1 MKQNNYNIEKIE
13 RVKSLDYEA
22 IDIDQKQGIV
32 RAYINKFN
40 IADSYNEM
48 SLPGSFSKTFRERLK
63 KMWWLLNHE
72 WEKSLGV
79 TLSLEEDGIGA
90 IATGKFNLE
99 KRLSQDVFSDYQ
111 FFAENGRTLQ
121 HSVRVTPINYV
132 IENDVMKVSEWKMR
146 EWSTLTQPGAIEDTP
161 MISIKNAQD
170 EVDLLK
176 KAGKYDFS
184 DERLKMFEEK
194 ISKLEALITKAE
206 EITLQNENAK
216 KISETIN
223 FINNLTF

>member
-40 IADSYNEM
+40 VVDSSSEM

-161 MISIKNAQD
+161 LISIKSAQE
-170 EVDLLK
+170 EVELLK

-194 ISKLEALITKAE
+194 IEKLEALITKAE

>member
-13 RVKSLDYEA
+13 RVKSLDYET

-40 IADSYNEM
+40 VVDSSSEM

>member
-132 IENDVMKVSEWKMR
+132 IENGVMKVSEWKMR

-194 ISKLEALITKAE
+194 ISKLEALIQKADQ
-206 EITLQNENAK
+206 ITLQNENAK
-216 KISETIN
+216 KIRETVN

>member
-1 MKQNNYNIEKIE
+1 MKQNKYNVEKID
-13 RVKSLDYEA
+13 RVKALDLDP
-22 IDIDQKQGIV
+22 IDVDKKQGIV
-32 RAYINKFN
+32 RVYINKFN
-40 IADSYNEM
+40 VLDSYDEM

-79 TLSLEEDGIGA
+79 TLALEEDGIGA

-121 HSVRVTPINYV
+121 HSVRVTPIQY
-132 IENDVMKVSEWKMR
+132 IIKNDVMEVSEWKMR
-146 EWSTLTQPGAIEDTP
+146 EWSTLTRPGAIEDTP
-161 MISIKNAQD
+161 LISIKNAQD
-170 EVDLLK
+170 EIDLLK
-176 KAGKYDFS
+176 KAGEYDFS

-194 ISKLEALITKAE
+194 INKLEALIIKAE
-206 EITLQNENAK
+206 SITLQNENAK
-216 KISETIN
+216 KIRETVD

>member
-1 MKQNNYNIEKIE
+1 MEQNKYNVEKIE
-13 RVKSLDYEA
+13 RVKAL
-22 IDIDQKQGIV
+22 DIDPIDVDKKQGIV
-32 RAYINKFN
+32 RVYINKFN
-40 IADSYNEM
+40 VIDSYNEM

-79 TLSLEEDGIGA
+79 TLALEEDGIGA

-111 FFAENGRTLQ
+111 FFADNDRTLQ
-121 HSVRVTPINYV
+121 HSVRVTPIQYS
-132 IENDVMKVSEWKMR
+132 IKNDVMEVSEWKMR
-146 EWSTLTQPGAIEDTP
+146 EWSTLTQPGAIEDTQL
-161 MISIKNAQD
+161 ISIKSAQE
-170 EVDLLK
+170 EVELLK

-194 ISKLEALITKAE
+194 IEKLEALIQKADQ
-206 EITLQNENAK
+206 ITLQNENAK
-216 KISETIN
+216 KIRETVS

>member
-1 MKQNNYNIEKIE
+1 MKQNKYNVEKIE
-13 RVKSLDYEA
+13 RVKALDLDP
-22 IDIDQKQGIV
+22 IDVDKKQGIV
-32 RAYINKFN
+32 RVYINKFN
-40 IADSYNEM
+40 VIDSYDEM
-48 SLPGSFSKTFRERLK
+48 SLPGSFTKTFRERLK

-79 TLSLEEDGIGA
+79 TLALEEDSIGA

-121 HSVRVTPINYV
+121 HSVRVTPIQY
-132 IENDVMKVSEWKMR
+132 IIKNDVMEVSEWKMR

-161 MISIKNAQD
+161 LISIKSAQE
-170 EVDLLK
+170 EVELLK

-194 ISKLEALITKAE
+194 INKLEALIQKADQ
-206 EITLQNENAK
+206 ITLQNENAK
-216 KISETIN
+216 KIRETVN
-223 FINNLTF
+223 FINKLTF

>member
-1 MKQNNYNIEKIE
+1 METKTYNTEKIE
-13 RVKSLDYEA
+13 RIKSLDYEA
-22 IDIDQKQGIV
+22 IDIDKKQGIIK
-32 RAYINKFN
+32 AYINKFN
-40 IADSYNEM
+40 VIDAYNEM
-48 SLPGSFSKTFRERLK
+48 SLPGSFTKTFRERLK

-79 TLSLEEDGIGA
+79 TLELFEDGIGA
-90 IATGKFNLE
+90 IAVGKFNLE

-121 HSVRVTPINYV
+121 HSVRVIPIQYLIKNG
-132 IENDVMKVSEWKMR
+132 VMEVSEWKQR

-161 MISIKNAQD
+161 LLSIKSEIDFLQ
-170 EVDLLK
+170 

-184 DERLKMFEEK
+184 DERLKAFEDK
-194 ISKLEALITKAE
+194 IKQLEALITKADA
-206 EITLQNENAK
+206 ITLQNENAK
-216 KISETIN
+216 KIRETMN

>member
-22 IDIDQKQGIV
+22 IDIDKKQGIV
-32 RAYINKFN
+32 RAYVNKFN
-40 IADSYNEM
+40 VVDSSSEM

-79 TLSLEEDGIGA
+79 TLALEEDGIGA

-99 KRLSQDVFSDYQ
+99 KRLSQDVFSDYL

-121 HSVRVTPINYV
+121 HSVRVTPLQYV
-132 IENDVMKVSEWKMR
+132 IKNGVMEVSEWKMR

>member
-1 MKQNNYNIEKIE
+1 MEQNKYNVEKIE
-13 RVKSLDYEA
+13 RVKALDLNP
-22 IDIDQKQGIV
+22 IDVDKKQGIV
-32 RAYINKFN
+32 RVYINKFN
-40 IADSYNEM
+40 VIDSYNEM

-79 TLSLEEDGIGA
+79 TLALEEDGIGA

-111 FFAENGRTLQ
+111 FFADNGRTLQ
-121 HSVRVTPINYV
+121 HSVRVTPIQYS
-132 IENDVMKVSEWKMR
+132 IKNDVMEVSEWKMR

-161 MISIKNAQD
+161 LISIKSAQE
-170 EVDLLK
+170 EVELLK

-184 DERLKMFEEK
+184 DEHLKMFEEK
-194 ISKLEALITKAE
+194 IEKLEALIQKADQ
-206 EITLQNENAK
+206 ITLQNENAK
-216 KISETIN
+216 KIRETVN

>member
-1 MKQNNYNIEKIE
+1 MEQNKYNVEKIE
-13 RVKSLDYEA
+13 RVKALDLDP
-22 IDIDQKQGIV
+22 IDVDKKQGIV
-32 RAYINKFN
+32 RVYINKFN
-40 IADSYNEM
+40 VIDSYNEM

-79 TLSLEEDGIGA
+79 TLALEEDGIGA

-111 FFAENGRTLQ
+111 FFADNGRTLQ
-121 HSVRVTPINYV
+121 HSVRVTPIQYS
-132 IENDVMKVSEWKMR
+132 IKNDVMEVSEWKMR

-161 MISIKNAQD
+161 LISIKSAQE
-170 EVDLLK
+170 EVELLK

-184 DERLKMFEEK
+184 DEHLKMFEEK
-194 ISKLEALITKAE
+194 IEKLEALIQKADQ
-206 EITLQNENAK
+206 ITLQNENAK
-216 KISETIN
+216 KIRETVN

>member
-1 MKQNNYNIEKIE
+1 MEAKTYNIEKIE
-13 RVKSLDYEA
+13 RAKSLDYEVV
-22 IDIDQKQGIV
+22 DFDKKQGVV

-40 IADSYNEM
+40 VQDSYQEM
-48 SLPGSFSKTFRERLK
+48 SLPGSFAKTFRERLK

-79 TLSLEEDGIGA
+79 TLALEEDGIGA

-121 HSVRVTPINYV
+121 HSVRVIPIQY
-132 IENDVMKVSEWKMR
+132 IIKNDVMEVSEWKMR

-161 MISIKNAQD
+161 LISIKNEIDFLQ
-170 EVDLLK
+170 

-184 DERLKMFEEK
+184 DEKLKSFEDK
-194 ISKLEALITKAE
+194 IKQLESLITKADQ
-206 EITLQNENAK
+206 ITLKNENAK

>member
-40 IADSYNEM
+40 VVDSSSEM

-194 ISKLEALITKAE
+194 ISKLEALIQKAE

>member
-1 MKQNNYNIEKIE
+1 MKQNKYNVEKIE
-13 RVKSLDYEA
+13 RVKAL
-22 IDIDQKQGIV
+22 DIDPIDVDKKQGIV
-32 RAYINKFN
+32 RVYINKFN
-40 IADSYNEM
+40 VIDSYSEM

-79 TLSLEEDGIGA
+79 TLALEEDSVGA

-121 HSVRVTPINYV
+121 HSVRVTPIQY
-132 IENDVMKVSEWKMR
+132 IIKNDVMEVSEWKMR

-161 MISIKNAQD
+161 LISIKSAQE
-170 EVDLLK
+170 EVELLK

-194 ISKLEALITKAE
+194 INKLEALIIKAE
-206 EITLQNENAK
+206 SITLQNENAK
-216 KISETIN
+216 KIRETVN

>member
-1 MKQNNYNIEKIE
+1 MRQNNYNIEKIE
-13 RVKSLDYEA
+13 RIKSLDYEA

-132 IENDVMKVSEWKMR
+132 IENGVMKVSEWKMR

-194 ISKLEALITKAE
+194 ISKLEALIQKADQ
-206 EITLQNENAK
+206 ITLQNENAK
-216 KISETIN
+216 KIRETVN

>member
-1 MKQNNYNIEKIE
+1 
-13 RVKSLDYEA
+13 
-22 IDIDQKQGIV
+22 
-32 RAYINKFN
+32 
-40 IADSYNEM
+40 
-48 SLPGSFSKTFRERLK
+48 
-63 KMWWLLNHE
+63 
-72 WEKSLGV
+72 
-79 TLSLEEDGIGA
+79 
-90 IATGKFNLE
+90 
-99 KRLSQDVFSDYQ
+99 
-111 FFAENGRTLQ
+111 
-121 HSVRVTPINYV
+121 
-132 IENDVMKVSEWKMR
+132 MKVSEWKMR

-161 MISIKNAQD
+161 MISIKNAKD
-170 EVDLLK
+170 EIDLLK

>member
-1 MKQNNYNIEKIE
+1 MESYNIEKVE

-22 IDIDQKQGIV
+22 IDIDQKQGVV

-40 IADSYNEM
+40 VADSYNEM

-79 TLSLEEDGIGA
+79 TLSLEEDVIGA

-121 HSVRVTPINYV
+121 HSVRVTPINYI

-161 MISIKNAQD
+161 MISIKNAKD

>member
-1 MKQNNYNIEKIE
+1 MEQKNYNIEKTE
-13 RVKSLDYEA
+13 RTKALDLEVL
-22 IDIDQKQGIV
+22 DIQKEGIV

-72 WEKSLGV
+72 WGKSLGV

-121 HSVRVTPINYV
+121 HSVRVTPINYI

-170 EVDLLK
+170 EIDLLK

-194 ISKLEALITKAE
+194 INKLEALIIKAE

>member
-1 MKQNNYNIEKIE
+1 MEQNKYNVEKIE
-13 RVKSLDYEA
+13 RVKAL
-22 IDIDQKQGIV
+22 DIDPIDVDKKQGVV
-32 RAYINKFN
+32 RVYVNKFN
-40 IADSYNEM
+40 VIDSSNEM

-79 TLSLEEDGIGA
+79 TLALEEDGIGA

-121 HSVRVTPINYV
+121 HSVRVTPIQY
-132 IENDVMKVSEWKMR
+132 IIKNDVMEVSEWKMR

-161 MISIKNAQD
+161 LISIKSAQE
-170 EVDLLK
+170 EVELLK

-194 ISKLEALITKAE
+194 IEKLEALIQKADE
-206 EITLQNENAK
+206 VTLKNENAK
-216 KISETIN
+216 KIRETVK

>member
-40 IADSYNEM
+40 VVDSSSEM

>member
-132 IENDVMKVSEWKMR
+132 IENNVMKVSEWKMR
-146 EWSTLTQPGAIEDTP
+146 EWSTLTQPGSIEDTP

>member
-1 MKQNNYNIEKIE
+1 MGQNKYNTEKVE
-13 RVKSLDYEA
+13 RIKALDLDT
-22 IDIDQKQGIV
+22 IDVDKKQGIV
-32 RAYINKFN
+32 RVYVNKFN
-40 IADSYNEM
+40 VVDSYNEM
-48 SLPGSFSKTFRERLK
+48 SLPGSFAKTFRERLK

-121 HSVRVTPINYV
+121 HSVRVTPIQYT
-132 IENDVMKVSEWKMR
+132 IKNDVMEVSEWKMR

-161 MISIKNAQD
+161 LISIKSAQE
-170 EVDLLK
+170 EVELLK
-176 KAGKYDFS
+176 KAGKYNFS
-184 DERLKMFEEK
+184 DEQLKSFEEK
-194 ISKLEALITKAE
+194 IEKLEALIKRAD
-206 EITLQNENAK
+206 EITQKNENAK
-216 KISETIN
+216 KISETVK

>member
-1 MKQNNYNIEKIE
+1 MQQNKYNVEKIE
-13 RVKSLDYEA
+13 RVKALDLDP
-22 IDIDQKQGIV
+22 IDVDKKQGIV
-32 RAYINKFN
+32 RVYINKFN
-40 IADSYNEM
+40 IIDSHNEM

-79 TLSLEEDGIGA
+79 TLALEEDGIGA

-121 HSVRVTPINYV
+121 HSVRVTPIQYS
-132 IENDVMKVSEWKMR
+132 IKNDVMEVSEWKMR

-161 MISIKNAQD
+161 LISIKSAQE
-170 EVDLLK
+170 EVELLK

-184 DERLKMFEEK
+184 DERLKAFEDK
-194 ISKLEALITKAE
+194 INKLEALIQKADQ
-206 EITLQNENAK
+206 ITLQNENAK
-216 KISETIN
+216 KIRETVN

>member
-40 IADSYNEM
+40 VVDSSSEM

-79 TLSLEEDGIGA
+79 TLELFEDGIGA
-90 IATGKFNLE
+90 IAVGKFNLE

-121 HSVRVTPINYV
+121 HSVRVIPIQYLIKNG
-132 IENDVMKVSEWKMR
+132 IMEVSEWKMR

-161 MISIKNAQD
+161 LISIKSAQE
-170 EVDLLK
+170 EVGLLK
-176 KAGKYDFS
+176 KGGKY
-184 DERLKMFEEK
+184 
-194 ISKLEALITKAE
+194 
-206 EITLQNENAK
+206 
-216 KISETIN
+216 
-223 FINNLTF
+223 

>member
-1 MKQNNYNIEKIE
+1 MEMESYNIEKVE

-22 IDIDQKQGIV
+22 IDIDQKQGVV

-40 IADSYNEM
+40 VADSYNEM

-79 TLSLEEDGIGA
+79 TLTLEEDGIGA

-121 HSVRVTPINYV
+121 HSVRVTPINYI

-161 MISIKNAQD
+161 MISIKNAKD
-170 EVDLLK
+170 KVDLLK

-184 DERLKMFEEK
+184 DERLKLFEEK
-194 ISKLEALITKAE
+194 INKLEALIIKAE

-223 FINNLTF
+223 FINSLTF

>member
-1 MKQNNYNIEKIE
+1 MEQNKYNVEKIE
-13 RVKSLDYEA
+13 RVKAL
-22 IDIDQKQGIV
+22 DIDPIDVDKKQGIV
-32 RAYINKFN
+32 RVYINKFN
-40 IADSYNEM
+40 VIDSSNEM

-79 TLSLEEDGIGA
+79 TLALEEDGIGA

-121 HSVRVTPINYV
+121 HSVRVTPIQY
-132 IENDVMKVSEWKMR
+132 IIKNDVMEVSEWKMR

-161 MISIKNAQD
+161 LISIKSAQE
-170 EVDLLK
+170 EVELLK

-194 ISKLEALITKAE
+194 INKLEALITKADQ
-206 EITLQNENAK
+206 ITLQDENAK
-216 KISETIN
+216 KIRETVN

>member
-1 MKQNNYNIEKIE
+1 MEQNKYSVEKIE
-13 RVKSLDYEA
+13 RVKSLELDP
-22 IDIDQKQGIV
+22 IDVDKKQGVV
-32 RAYINKFN
+32 RVYINKFN
-40 IADSYNEM
+40 VIDSYNEM

-79 TLSLEEDGIGA
+79 TLALEEDGIGA

>member
-40 IADSYNEM
+40 IADSSSEM
-48 SLPGSFSKTFRERLK
+48 SLPGSFSKTFRERLN

-99 KRLSQDVFSDYQ
+99 KRLSQDVFSDYL

-121 HSVRVTPINYV
+121 HSVRVTPLQYV
-132 IENDVMKVSEWKMR
+132 IKNGVMEVSEWKMR

-170 EVDLLK
+170 EVELLK

-194 ISKLEALITKAE
+194 IEKLEALITKAE